1 MVKRRKSLLKI
12 LVMKR
17 QKIPAM
23 IKERIRVMKK
33 GGIQVMKK
41 RLSKLFKSL

>member
-17 QKIPAM
+17 QKILVM
-23 IKERIRVMKK
+23 IKERIQAMKK